1 MIMSSMGLRTV
12 VATLLLGLA
21 VAQVRVEELT
31 ILSADRTIDI
41 STQVVQVMN
50 KLKIEN
56 TNASPTKVLLFSIDP
71 LLKNNLAFVGASTK
85 DGKEGE

>member
-1 MIMSSMGLRTV
+1 MMMSSMGLRTV